1 MHVPQADDK
10 WLLSKYNDYLTAQ
23 QMKPKEAQAMV
34 KTFETTLPT
43 YFSALAAVEEQPS
56 LQSHSRIKAFLEG
69 RTGAIALRPV
79 LSAALGTVVSKEE
92 MQLNVQ
98 RALEGLQG
106 MPIGWLVS
114 TAVETV
120 SAPVIVSNTSPVPS
134 RPATAPA
141 APEQLVDVVTEKP
154 QTPEPEIDPSVK
166 EKLAANTDKVSI
178 CL

>member
-1 MHVPQADDK
+1 
-10 WLLSKYNDYLTAQ
+10 
-23 QMKPKEAQAMV
+23 MV

-43 YFSALAAVEEQPS
+43 YFSTLAAVEEQPS

-79 LSAALGTVVSKEE
+79 LSAALDTVVSKEE

-106 MPIGWLVS
+106 MPIGWLS

-120 SAPVIVSNTSPVPS
+120 STPVIASNTSPVPS

-141 APEQLVDVVTEKP
+141 APEQVVDVVTEKP
-154 QTPEPEIDPSVK
+154 QTPELEIDPSVR